1 MPDMRTTVTLDP
13 DTLRLV
19 RRAMRARGGTFKETV
34 NAAIR
39 RGLLLLAP
47 ERPRFEVKARSMG
60 LRVTDPKK
68 LRRLDEDLEV
78 ERFLRATRRRQADG
92 EGSSPM

>member
-1 MPDMRTTVTLDP
+1 MMLDMRTTVTLDP
-13 DTLRLV
+13 DTHRLV

-47 ERPRFEVKARSMG
+47 ERPRFEVKARSMD
-60 LRVTDPKK
+60 LRVMDPKE

-78 ERFLRATRRRQADG
+78 ERFLRVTRSLQADG
-92 EGSSPM
+92 K